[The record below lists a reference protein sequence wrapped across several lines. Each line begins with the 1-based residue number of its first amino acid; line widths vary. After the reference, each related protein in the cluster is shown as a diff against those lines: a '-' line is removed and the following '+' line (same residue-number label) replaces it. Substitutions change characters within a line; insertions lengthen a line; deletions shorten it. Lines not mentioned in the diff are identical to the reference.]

1 MKIIFLNE
9 TKVFKWK
16 QVSWMKIKFLNGITE
31 IFENQIIESI
41 LKLLNKRKYR
51 TKPKSLNE
59 LTIIESKTSYW
70 INMLLLHKHS
80 AIGYKTEITEWIKT
94 VEWNC

>member
-1 MKIIFLNE
+1 MEL
-9 TKVFKWK
+9 
-16 QVSWMKIKFLNGITE
+16 
-31 IFENQIIESI
+31 
-41 LKLLNKRKYR
+41 LKLLKTKLLNQYLSNWIKGNIGQ
-51 TKPKSLNE
+51 KPKSLNE